1 MDTHLET
8 TFRCAVPFLQW
19 RNQKPGRQATA
30 RADQF
35 YEGSY
40 GSEHLPKSP
49 KTDFGFELYNEAY
62 VQELARAVRLR
73 QKLRESD
80 EN

>member
-1 MDTHLET
+1 M
-8 TFRCAVPFLQW
+8 VS
-19 RNQKPGRQATA
+19 
-30 RADQF
+30 
-35 YEGSY
+35 SY

>member
-1 MDTHLET
+1 MIQTPT
-8 TFRCAVPFLQW
+8 TFKELLKSSELHWNFFGAHTPTQDK
-19 RNQKPGRQATA
+19 NQCC
-30 RADQF
+30 
-35 YEGSY
+35 Y

-49 KTDFGFELYNEAY
+49 KTDFGFELYIEAY

>member
-1 MDTHLET
+1 VG
-8 TFRCAVPFLQW
+8 C
-19 RNQKPGRQATA
+19 
-30 RADQF
+30 
-35 YEGSY
+35 Y

>member
-1 MDTHLET
+1 VDKGAESGH
-8 TFRCAVPFLQW
+8 C
-19 RNQKPGRQATA
+19 
-30 RADQF
+30 
-35 YEGSY
+35 Y

>member
-1 MDTHLET
+1 
-8 TFRCAVPFLQW
+8 V
-19 RNQKPGRQATA
+19 TA
-30 RADQF
+30 LCYF
-35 YEGSY
+35 EELWVHSSY

>member
-1 MDTHLET
+1 MPPRVGVVTIGDACEKRLVTERVEL
-8 TFRCAVPFLQW
+8 
-19 RNQKPGRQATA
+19 ATS
-30 RADQF
+30 
-35 YEGSY
+35 ESSCY

-49 KTDFGFELYNEAY
+49 KTDFGFELYKEAF